1 MSDNMPEATRRNYRY
16 NLRTL
21 LIRAGLLDKSQGLES
36 FDFRYLL
43 GSPENVEKVRQVL
56 ETVLSRHPATGHMML
71 SALQHVL
78 SIIPRRVF
86 LVSDDLAMEWT
97 SLVNIVSETLKYEE
111 VKARPEQR
119 SIRVTKAAERQTEL
133 ENDIGTERRVAARR
147 RAHEWMR
154 RTIRTIQANEEH
166 VAADASVAATFRQVL
181 CISVSVLHGQRTQ
194 VYSELTVDEFS
205 KATRHPNGSRSAMR
219 LAGRGRKV
227 RPSDRHLPSP
237 GG

>member
-1 MSDNMPEATRRNYRY
+1 
-16 NLRTL
+16 
-21 LIRAGLLDKSQGLES
+21 
-36 FDFRYLL
+36 
-43 GSPENVEKVRQVL
+43 
-56 ETVLSRHPATGHMML
+56 MML
-71 SALQHVL
+71 SALKHGL
-78 SIIPRRVF
+78 SIISRRVF

-97 SLVNIVSETLKYEE
+97 SLVNIVSETLKHEE

-133 ENDIGTERRVAARR
+133 ENDIGTERRLAARR

-181 CISVSVLHGQRTQ
+181 FISVSVLHGQRTQ

-219 LAGRGRKV
+219 LAGKEAGKYGPATAIFPPQEVEFTEFFLSELRHPCQVPAAATPCSPGFLAT
-227 RPSDRHLPSP
+227 RPSRQKQLRTSL
-237 GG
+237 GKN